1 MPLNTYWGTAVSYTL
16 VTLVILV
23 KSWSLRDLYENK
35 NRPFIIMMCSMLLF
49 SLQDLL
55 WAFCY
60 DGIINNERVFFVVS
74 QLFHFWWA
82 ITVFCWLYYILDYLG
97 AGRITRTILL
107 TIQGAFVLLGLIMV
121 LYNTKEPLLFSI
133 ENGQY
138 IAVSHRWYTFLSQYY
153 VYILTGAY
161 ALFLLVF
168 NKGKRLHRLRSRYVA
183 ICCASVFPVLL
194 GVATI
199 HYTDVPFYSLGFL
212 FSCFVLYVF
221 VVASD
226 YEELRKKKSLFLRGM
241 SHELRTPLNAMYGF
255 AQLLGMPDG
264 TWTDKERERY
274 NTYINNSYSMIDML
288 INDLMVSVELGTQQY
303 HVKKHEVEV
312 ASVCNNTMSLVQL
325 CKPTDVNM
333 QVLIDLP
340 EHFIIESDY
349 RRIEQVLFNLLT
361 NACRYTQNGKILLHA
376 ALHKDELQLVVSNT
390 SKPVPVEEAE
400 NIFDPTTPIGERVQ
414 NLGLKLTVCR
424 KVAEL
429 LGGRI
434 YLDTTYTEGCRFVL
448 ALKVPQQHRK
458 R

>member
-1 MPLNTYWGTAVSYTL
+1 
-16 VTLVILV
+16 
-23 KSWSLRDLYENK
+23 
-35 NRPFIIMMCSMLLF
+35 MLF
-49 SLQDLL
+49 Q
-55 WAFCY
+55 
-60 DGIINNERVFFVVS
+60 V
-74 QLFHFWWA
+74 
-82 ITVFCWLYYILDYLG
+82 
-97 AGRITRTILL
+97 
-107 TIQGAFVLLGLIMV
+107 
-121 LYNTKEPLLFSI
+121 
-133 ENGQY
+133 
-138 IAVSHRWYTFLSQYY
+138 
-153 VYILTGAY
+153 
-161 ALFLLVF
+161 VF
-168 NKGKRLHRLRSRYVA
+168 NRGKRLHRLRSRYAA

-212 FSCFVLYVF
+212 FSCFVLFVF

-340 EHFIIESDY
+340 KHFSIESDY

-361 NACRYTQNGKILLHA
+361 NACRYTMNGKILLHA

-390 SKPVPVEEAE
+390 CEPIPVEEAE

-424 KVAEL
+424 SVAEL

-448 ALKVPQQHRK
+448 VLKAPQQHRK

>member
-1 MPLNTYWGTAVSYTL
+1 
-16 VTLVILV
+16 
-23 KSWSLRDLYENK
+23 
-35 NRPFIIMMCSMLLF
+35 
-49 SLQDLL
+49 
-55 WAFCY
+55 
-60 DGIINNERVFFVVS
+60 
-74 QLFHFWWA
+74 
-82 ITVFCWLYYILDYLG
+82 
-97 AGRITRTILL
+97 
-107 TIQGAFVLLGLIMV
+107 
-121 LYNTKEPLLFSI
+121 
-133 ENGQY
+133 
-138 IAVSHRWYTFLSQYY
+138 
-153 VYILTGAY
+153 
-161 ALFLLVF
+161 
-168 NKGKRLHRLRSRYVA
+168 
-183 ICCASVFPVLL
+183 
-194 GVATI
+194 
-199 HYTDVPFYSLGFL
+199 
-212 FSCFVLYVF
+212 
-221 VVASD
+221 
-226 YEELRKKKSLFLRGM
+226 
-241 SHELRTPLNAMYGF
+241 
-255 AQLLGMPDG
+255 
-264 TWTDKERERY
+264 
-274 NTYINNSYSMIDML
+274 MIDML

-390 SKPVPVEEAE
+390 CEPIPVEEAE